1 MSHLRLLWINGAPIE
16 RPAPVPTRRRLPV
29 ETTSDGCRIAWM
41 VLPTTTSTALTA
53 PRSTKAHRMTTTLRG
68 RRVPAV
74 VAVLFALL
82 FQLLAAVGMHL
93 VLERPTLEATRP
105 FAARPVSTP

>member
-1 MSHLRLLWINGAPIE
+1 M
-16 RPAPVPTRRRLPV
+16 
-29 ETTSDGCRIAWM
+29 
-41 VLPTTTSTALTA
+41 
-53 PRSTKAHRMTTTLRG
+53 KTTLRG